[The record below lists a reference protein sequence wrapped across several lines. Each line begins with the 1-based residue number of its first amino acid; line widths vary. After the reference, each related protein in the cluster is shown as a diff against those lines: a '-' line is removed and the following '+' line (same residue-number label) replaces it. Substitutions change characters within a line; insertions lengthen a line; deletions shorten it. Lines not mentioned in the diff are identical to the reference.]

1 MTIHWTR
8 ARLEQLNPLQVHD
21 LFKLRVDV
29 FVVEQACAY
38 EEVDGRDPEAVHV
51 LGHGDDGTLLAYC
64 RVLPPGPDGYP
75 HIGRVVVRR
84 DARGHQLSRRL
95 MLQALGVVKDLY
107 GEHRSAVAAQSH
119 LEALYASFGY
129 ERQGPDYDWDGI
141 PHVDMVLRGPARL
154 PE

>member
-38 EEVDGRDPEAVHV
+38 EEVDGRDPDALHL

-64 RVLPPGPDGYP
+64 RVLPPGTDGYP

-84 DARGHQLSRRL
+84 DARGRQLSRKL
-95 MLQALGVVKDLY
+95 MIQALGVVKDLY
-107 GEHRSAVAAQSH
+107 GDHRSAVAAQSH
-119 LEALYASFGY
+119 LEGLYASFGY

-141 PHVDMVLRGPARL
+141 PHVDMVLRGRARL